1 MNFPFLANEKRRA
14 KLQLFSESKS
24 PSRLSTAT
32 KSSFIKLSISQ
43 FSELNDQVKSPQ
55 LQNYKPKRS
64 ITIFASPVHNRTK
77 SPKLFKSKR
86 PQLSSYFLPKFF
98 ESANKENGEKTS
110 SSSTCQINKS
120 TVFTKMK
127 NAATLSR
134 LRTSIN
140 QSTNEFF
147 PVSCNDLNLEEPKT
161 IPDLDLN
168 HKGNFNDLPTKKK
181 VFLTSYSGSYK
192 SPGSISSFVMP
203 SMNGNLSRKNLT
215 PGNKETHK
223 YCKRKIY
230 RSTLKDMSSEE
241 INIKILSPE
250 EMPLIVVEEA
260 GTFEGL
266 DGSFSSCQNFDKL
279 RRQELAN
286 SYSRQQARKKDLKE
300 LINTSRL
307 SKQYEKSTLNIPI
320 TIRRASTRLVSEFKP
335 EEESST
341 KLARLHQPVFSGSE
355 TKTYLIDPT
364 ERSFVI
370 CPLIFMKQ
378 FPNLLCE
385 QFEVTSVLQHLYSS
399 YWMECVDKLL
409 ESPCI
414 FDEEAG
420 YNIILKTKMGI
431 EEFRP
436 LNMMSNE
443 GPQLKAYLDF
453 LSKIVIDL
461 DYSHIAC

>member
-1 MNFPFLANEKRRA
+1 MNFPFLAKEKRRA
-14 KLQLFSESKS
+14 KLQLFTDSKS
-24 PSRLSTAT
+24 PRRLSTAT
-32 KSSFIKLSISQ
+32 KSSFIRLSISQ
-43 FSELNDQVKSPQ
+43 FSELNDQIKSPQ

-64 ITIFASPVHNRTK
+64 ITIFASPANNRTK

-110 SSSTCQINKS
+110 SSSTSQINKS
-120 TVFTKMK
+120 AVFTKMK

-140 QSTNEFF
+140 QSTNEFL
-147 PVSCNDLNLEEPKT
+147 PVTCSNLNLEEPKM

-168 HKGNFNDLPTKKK
+168 HRGNFNDLPTKKK

-192 SPGSISSFVMP
+192 CPGSISSFVMP
-203 SMNGNLSRKNLT
+203 SMNGNFSRKNMT
-215 PGNKETHK
+215 PGSKDTQK
-223 YCKRKIY
+223 YRKKSIY
-230 RSTLKDMSSEE
+230 RTNLKDMSSEE
-241 INIKILSPE
+241 IKVKILSPE
-250 EMPLIVVEEA
+250 EMPLVVVEEA
-260 GTFEGL
+260 GTFEGF
-266 DGSFSSCQNFDKL
+266 DGSFTSCQNFDEQ
-279 RRQELAN
+279 RRQELAK
-286 SYSRQQARKKDLKE
+286 SHSRQQARKKDLKE
-300 LINTSRL
+300 LISVSRI

-320 TIRRASTRLVSEFKP
+320 TIRRASSRLISEFIT
-335 EEESST
+335 EEVSST

-364 ERSFVI
+364 ERSFVS

-378 FPNLLCE
+378 FPNPLCE
-385 QFEVTSVLQHLYSS
+385 QFEVSSVLQHLYNS
-399 YWMECVDKLL
+399 YWIECVDKLL
-409 ESPCI
+409 ESRSI

-436 LNMMSNE
+436 LNMMSKE

-461 DYSHIAC
+461 DYSHIA